1 MTELKRIDLK
11 SSHDKEKN
19 FVTMCDD
26 DVNKIYYDDHLTMH
40 TNIKSLYQ
48 MPKLIQCYISIFF
61 KKEVSEGYG
70 LKNIPDPLTYRM
82 YQ

>member
-40 TNIKSLYQ
+40 TNIKLLYCIPVTNT
-48 MPKLIQCYISIFF
+48 MLYVYNISQF
-61 KKEVSEGYG
+61 S
-70 LKNIPDPLTYRM
+70 
-82 YQ
+82 